1 MTELYEAGEFVQ
13 MKKAQKGARRACW
26 LTALLSLAACAFL
39 CTRVK
44 TANWRALYAACVSI
58 SALAGWYVFLHL
70 IPAEKRFA
78 AEEKHVGTLLS
89 LAREEAVGV
98 LRCEPRPDRI
108 PGGMLVRRVRLE
120 SDAPALSFFV
130 NERKYKLLPPEGTP
144 VRLLLAGR
152 FVVGFEALE
161 GGR

>member
-1 MTELYEAGEFVQ
+1 MTELYQPGDFVQ
-13 MKKAQKGARRACW
+13 MKTAQERIRRSCW
-26 LTALLSLAACAFL
+26 ITAALGLAACVFL

-44 TANWRALYAACVSI
+44 TANWKALYAACVLI
-58 SALAGWYVFLHL
+58 STLAGWQVFLHL
-70 IPAEKRFA
+70 IPYARRMR
-78 AEEKHVGTLLS
+78 AEEQHVGAVLS
-89 LAREEAVGV
+89 LVREEAVGV

-108 PGGMLVRRVRLE
+108 PGGMLVRRLRLE

-130 NERKYKLLPPEGTP
+130 NERKFKLLPPEGTP

-152 FVVGFEALE
+152 FVVGFEILV